1 MKLRGNSIG
10 MLYAHLQSQVH
21 PIRGMMVR
29 VCSVWPT
36 LSVWCV
42 KFQIEGP
49 SLFAIPS
56 LYVRKFSRNVVGSSS
71 FTGASNP
78 GNDGSS
84 VFRVAYSER
93 LVRKISD

>member
-1 MKLRGNSIG
+1 
-10 MLYAHLQSQVH
+10 
-21 PIRGMMVR
+21 MVR

-36 LSVWCV
+36 LSIWCV

-56 LYVRKFSRNVVGSSS
+56 INYSETQRIFNTNVVCSSS
-71 FTGASNP
+71 FTGASNL
-78 GNDGSS
+78 GNDGSC
-84 VFRVAYSER
+84 VFSVAYSKH

>member
-1 MKLRGNSIG
+1 MVRVWSVWPTLSVWCVIFQIEGPSLFAIPSLFVYFRGNSIE

-21 PIRGMMVR
+21 PIQGMMVR

-56 LYVRKFSRNVVGSSS
+56 L
-71 FTGASNP
+71 
-78 GNDGSS
+78 
-84 VFRVAYSER
+84 
-93 LVRKISD
+93 

>member
-1 MKLRGNSIG
+1 

-21 PIRGMMVR
+21 PIQEMMVR

-49 SLFAIPS
+49 SLFAHTQTHS
-56 LYVRKFSRNVVGSSS
+56 FS
-71 FTGASNP
+71 
-78 GNDGSS
+78 
-84 VFRVAYSER
+84 
-93 LVRKISD
+93 